1 MKFNFTSSTIY
12 NNNFFTLDNP
22 FLISSKSKKFFGC
35 IKELKKHKDEIYCL
49 KKLKNGNFATGS
61 GDGLVL
67 IWDDYLLNLN
77 LTIHAHKGSV
87 NILGEIFDNKNK
99 DLLLTGGNDSI
110 IQFWDI
116 NDDYNNIKKLVL
128 NGPIINIFNISQEI
142 FSSFSNNLI
151 SLWSIEK
158 YEKIFEL
165 KINDIYTLEYLN
177 DNIYAAG
184 LEDNSIDIFNIF
196 DTKMT
201 YKKKLIG
208 SNDIISCIKKIN
220 EKYIIS
226 GNYDG
231 DLIVWDLIKM
241 ELFFIIKKAHLYKIS
256 SIIKLNDG
264 CYATCSNDKNI
275 KIWDLHK
282 RLNIVTFSEA
292 HEKAINNIIQL
303 NNGML
308 ISTGK
313 DSIIKI
319 WN

>member
-1 MKFNFTSSTIY
+1 M
-12 NNNFFTLDNP
+12 
-22 FLISSKSKKFFGC
+22 
-35 IKELKKHKDEIYCL
+35 
-49 KKLKNGNFATGS
+49 
-61 GDGLVL
+61 
-67 IWDDYLLNLN
+67 
-77 LTIHAHKGSV
+77 
-87 NILGEIFDNKNK
+87 
-99 DLLLTGGNDSI
+99 
-110 IQFWDI
+110 
-116 NDDYNNIKKLVL
+116 
-128 NGPIINIFNISQEI
+128 
-142 FSSFSNNLI
+142 
-151 SLWSIEK
+151 
-158 YEKIFEL
+158 
-165 KINDIYTLEYLN
+165 EYLN

-201 YKKKLIG
+201 YKRKLIG

-308 ISTGK
+308 VSTGK